1 MKRVLLGAVSALC
14 LAVCLPIAP
23 SFAQTTTTSTAV
35 SGSESESNSAS
46 VAGAVNEGNTTTI
59 TFEGAEA
66 PVIPR
71 ERQQAP
77 GVALV
82 TPPGSSNS
90 CADTLG
96 AGGSA
101 PAVGVVVN
109 VPIASD
115 RCNARED
122 ARLMLANAQA
132 AEAVMGR
139 GAGTVDVLAAR
150 ARLSQIDDN
159 GEAYAAARAE
169 LASQRVSSV
178 PPSIAPASTAGET
191 QTTPPSV
198 QIALRREVQGPTQ

>member
-1 MKRVLLGAVSALC
+1 MRHRLLLGAVL
-14 LAVCLPIAP
+14 LASVVMSPVA
-23 SFAQTTTTSTAV
+23 FAQTTTTSTAV

-90 CADTLG
+90 CADTYG

-109 VPIASD
+109 VPVASE

-150 ARLSQIDDN
+150 ARLSQIEDN
-159 GEAYAAARAE
+159 GDAYAQARAE
-169 LASQRVSSV
+169 LAAQRVSQTQ
-178 PPSIAPASTAGET
+178 PSTAPTNTEVVPASAGPI
-191 QTTPPSV
+191 QVVRS
-198 QIALRREVQGPTQ
+198 EVAGPFQ